1 MLEFGGFC
9 AMQSADGAVRYAR
22 LVEDL
27 GFDALWAIDSQQL
40 YTELY
45 TTLTACAHATEEVEL
60 APGITNPVSRH
71 PSVTASAM
79 ATLDQVSDGRAS
91 LGIGAGDSAVYSI
104 GKHPT
109 TVDELRDATTT
120 LQSLFAG
127 ETVEFDG
134 EPFAL
139 ETCERPL
146 DVSVAAEGSRTLRMA
161 GAVGDGVIFGG
172 GPSPETVETL
182 GIENIRA
189 GAEAAGRDLDDL
201 RLVAL
206 TPACVAE
213 SQSAAVEQLRPVI
226 EPIAWH
232 NFSFSVEE
240 APPHLQDDLQRLA
253 DAHDMQEHGKEMADA
268 IEGIPDEVWEYLGDR
283 FAVAGPPEA
292 CRERLRRLADLG
304 VDHVMCLFP
313 PDRFEHTRRF
323 ARGVVDPLRD
333 DGT

>member
-9 AMQSADGAVRYAR
+9 AVQSAAEAVEYAE

-27 GFDALWAIDSQQL
+27 GFDAMWAIDSQQL

-45 TTLTACAHATEEVEL
+45 TTLAACARATETVEL

-71 PSVTASAM
+71 PSVTASAV
-79 ATLDQVSDGRAS
+79 ATLDQLSDGRAS

-104 GKHPT
+104 GKRPT
-109 TVDELRDATTT
+109 TVDELHETTT
-120 LQSLFAG
+120 TIKSLFAG

-134 EPFAL
+134 ERFDL
-139 ETCERPL
+139 ETRERPV
-146 DVSVAAEGSRTLRMA
+146 DVLVAAEGPKTLRMA

-172 GPSPETVETL
+172 GPDPETVANL
-182 GIENIRA
+182 GIENILA
-189 GAEAAGRDLDDL
+189 GAEEAGRDPEDL

-213 SQSAAVEQLRPVI
+213 SQSAAVERLQPVI

-240 APPHLQDDLQRLA
+240 APAHLQDDLRRLA
-253 DAHDMQEHGKEMADA
+253 DAHDMQEHGKEEADA

-283 FAVAGPPEA
+283 FAVAGPPEE
-292 CRERLRRLADLG
+292 CRARLRRLSELG

-323 ARGVVDPLRD
+323 AEEVMEPLR
-333 DGT
+333 TEAT

>member
-9 AMQSADGAVRYAR
+9 AMQSTDEAVRYAQ

-27 GFDALWAIDSQQL
+27 GFDAMWAIDSQQL

-45 TTLTACAHATEEVEL
+45 TTLTACAHATEELEL

-79 ATLDQVSDGRAS
+79 ATLDQVADGRAS

-104 GKHPT
+104 GKSPT
-109 TVDELRDATTT
+109 TVAELHETTATI
-120 LQSLFAG
+120 QSLFAG

-139 ETCERPL
+139 EPCERPV
-146 DVSVAAEGSRTLRMA
+146 DVYVAAEGPKTLRMA

-172 GPSPETVETL
+172 GPKPETVQGL

-189 GAEAAGRDLDDL
+189 GAEEAGRDPDDL

-240 APPHLQDDLQRLA
+240 APAHLQDDLQRLA
-253 DAHDMQEHGKEMADA
+253 DAHDMQEHGKEEADA
-268 IEGIPDEVWEYLGDR
+268 IQGISDEVWEYLGDR

-292 CRERLRRLADLG
+292 CRARLRRLDELG

-323 ARGVVDPLRD
+323 AEDVLAPLRAED
-333 DGT
+333 A